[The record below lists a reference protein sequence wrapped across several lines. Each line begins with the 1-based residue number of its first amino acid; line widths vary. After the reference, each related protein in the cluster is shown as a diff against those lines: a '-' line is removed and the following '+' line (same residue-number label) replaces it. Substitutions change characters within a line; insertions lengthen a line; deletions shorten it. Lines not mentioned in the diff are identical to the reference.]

1 MIVYIDIDSYN
12 NNFLYFSESIK
23 NTVIDNGKF
32 IRVIYSDDNSV
43 INALYIVVPFSN
55 LKKIHNNC
63 YSIDDNL
70 LCEKLCNIEKS
81 ILNNYS
87 SLKTMQIKLK
97 EQLNQGYIKIF
108 NYKDNPNMILIKI
121 SGIWEDKDKYGL
133 TYKFIQ
139 L

>member
-23 NTVIDNGKF
+23 NNVIDNGKF

-55 LKKIHNNC
+55 LKKIHNNS

-87 SLKTMQIKLK
+87 SIKTMQFKLK

-108 NYKDNPNMILIKI
+108 NYKDNPNIILIKI

>member
-12 NNFLYFSESIK
+12 NNFLFFSESIK

-55 LKKIHNNC
+55 LKKIHSNC

-70 LCEKLCNIEKS
+70 LCEKLCNIENS

-87 SLKTMQIKLK
+87 SLKTMQFKLK

-108 NYKDNPNMILIKI
+108 NYKDNPNIILIKI

-133 TYKFIQ
+133 TYKCIQ